1 MLSENVL
8 GHKNTNM
15 AQAGRGGK
23 LRKHQAT
30 FTFVINL
37 CSAYFH
43 VWYSEKRQN
52 LPFSHK
58 WYIHPFT

>member
-15 AQAGRGGK
+15 AQSGRGGK

-37 CSAYFH
+37 LLCI
-43 VWYSEKRQN
+43 
-52 LPFSHK
+52 L
-58 WYIHPFT
+58 